1 MTDYGEKVAASFSGI
16 KTCFDDF
23 SNSLSDQRNNL
34 LGKYR
39 KNMDYQTT
47 YSLCLEHEMDQM
59 EEGKKN
65 STEHVNIENMDK
77 ISMDQEI
84 DQLHNQNSEVIGDIS
99 TIQVLCH
106 GILLDI
112 LEKMFNQQSNPDSEV
127 VAHNH
132 QKINHND
139 DEILQMNVEEII
151 LQHGPLMKENI
162 VQDIIK
168 HKPSALTSQPL
179 QKMTQKV
186 KGKHLDNSLLN
197 FY

>member
-99 TIQVLCH
+99 TIQ
-106 GILLDI
+106 D
-112 LEKMFNQQSNPDSEV
+112 
-127 VAHNH
+127 
-132 QKINHND
+132 D
-139 DEILQMNVEEII
+139 DEILQMHVEEII
-151 LQHGPLMKENI
+151 PGKVPLMQENI
-162 VQDIIK
+162 IQDIIK
-168 HKPSALTSQPL
+168 DKPSTSATQTPH
-179 QKMTQKV
+179 KMTKKV
-186 KGKHLDNSLLN
+186 KGKHSE
-197 FY
+197 